1 MVTWSYEAFASANSG
16 RTGIMELE
24 SKVTELLESLSVRAE
39 HAKTAMTNVV
49 GGTARAVVYFP
60 DMAISM
66 PPLRSIAGWR
76 KGDANTIADY
86 SDTERYKEEMYQS
99 IVEILNVLPDTQAAL
114 SKISAT
120 ACKNGCATIT
130 IWYPTETA

>member
-1 MVTWSYEAFASANSG
+1 MATWSYEAFASANSG
-16 RTGIMELE
+16 RDGISELE
-24 SKVTELLESLSVRAE
+24 HKVMAKLESLGARAE
-39 HAKTAMTNVV
+39 HAKTAMTNVI
-49 GGTARAVVYFP
+49 GGMARAVVYYP
-60 DMAISM
+60 DALLSVPTARKIS
-66 PPLRSIAGWR
+66 GWR
-76 KGDANTIADY
+76 KGDANTIADS

-99 IVEILNVLPDTQAAL
+99 IVEMLNALSDTQAAW

>member
-1 MVTWSYEAFASANSG
+1 MATWSYEAFASANSG

-24 SKVTELLESLSVRAE
+24 GKVTALLESLGARAE

-60 DMAISM
+60 DMAIAV

-76 KGDANTIADY
+76 KGDANTIAD
-86 SDTERYKEEMYQS
+86 SADTERYKEEMYQS
-99 IVEILNVLPDTQAAL
+99 IVEMLNALPDIQAAL